1 MFVAM
6 ENAYLEIVLKILKL
20 FCFLAGFGWETLTLP
35 FIPFEPGSASRP
47 LLSTAI
53 FYSMD
58 PNGGGQSQVFGGSLE
73 LIGEGDNVVNL
84 EMELTE
90 LR

>member
-20 FCFLAGFGWETLTLP
+20 FCFLAGFGLETLTLP

-53 FYSMD
+53 FYSMN
-58 PNGGGQSQVFGGSLE
+58 PMAEGSPRCLVG
-73 LIGEGDNVVNL
+73 LSS
-84 EMELTE
+84 
-90 LR
+90 